1 MILDLEGRNGT
12 ALLRDIPLC
21 ATAKYRCFITF
32 YYAISHCS
40 VDQDLLGLEDPIGL
54 LGFSTAEPPWNAA
67 ATQLLDR
74 GVNRI
79 LPLVLGESFNSILLL
94 LFRVRRVRIFYHLEF
109 LCLADLSPNL
119 PVYGRQYT
127 VTADSTEIDGT
138 LVFVCHS
145 EGFTHIPCYICHDV
159 SVICSGQG
167 QFLRLAWFL
176 MPLSVFRNAGKTAEV
191 K

>member
-1 MILDLEGRNGT
+1 MILDL
-12 ALLRDIPLC
+12 
-21 ATAKYRCFITF
+21 
-32 YYAISHCS
+32 ISHCS

-79 LPLVLGESFNSILLL
+79 LPLVLGESFNSIFLL

-127 VTADSTEIDGT
+127 VTTE
-138 LVFVCHS
+138 LQKYLS
-145 EGFTHIPCYICHDV
+145 
-159 SVICSGQG
+159 
-167 QFLRLAWFL
+167 LRTQEDLFA
-176 MPLSVFRNAGKTAEV
+176 RAEV
-191 K
+191 VSHTCRLGNENSFAPLHPVGRFPRQPFMQ

>member
-54 LGFSTAEPPWNAA
+54 LGFRLYPQNLYDDSSVFSDYCLKITAEPPWNAA

-79 LPLVLGESFNSILLL
+79 LPLVLGESFNSIFLL

-127 VTADSTEIDGT
+127 VTTEK
-138 LVFVCHS
+138 
-145 EGFTHIPCYICHDV
+145 
-159 SVICSGQG
+159 
-167 QFLRLAWFL
+167 A
-176 MPLSVFRNAGKTAEV
+176 AEV